1 MNNIQKSFKSKAR
14 CGLRMAVGG
23 VIADPT
29 DQQRTPDSD
38 LDRLTAQS
46 NMSAAMAGLSNTE
59 RYQLANPTNAP
70 YKANSMMGG
79 TSAEASML
87 RQRSGILASL
97 RDRLA
102 EQQQPTL
109 PSLRFADG
117 GIINTLRN
125 RGAVIDAAVDSAA
138 NADSQPVARP
148 AAVLSLI
155 HI

>member
-87 RQRSGILASL
+87 RQRSGILA
-97 RDRLA
+97 
-102 EQQQPTL
+102 
-109 PSLRFADG
+109 
-117 GIINTLRN
+117 
-125 RGAVIDAAVDSAA
+125 
-138 NADSQPVARP
+138 
-148 AAVLSLI
+148 LSLI